1 MSNETNHMTPES
13 SSELLR
19 ATRRSALRGAGL
31 AGLLA
36 LGGGSVTASQNSS
49 EANTREAKTETSADD
64 EPLPVSWENYPRAN
78 CHVAFQSTVSLG
90 GFGQFYHRRNITPID
105 EQLVVGENRD
115 VLASLGVFDLTEPVT
130 ITLPDSGDR
139 YMSMNVQDGDQ
150 YVKKF
155 ATDPGG
161 YTITRELVDTQYAGV
176 LVRTFVDPTDP
187 ADLEQARQLQ
197 DEIEAEQSSAGS
209 FEIPNWDQ
217 QSYKQLT
224 AALIPVGFTLD
235 DYSGAF
241 GYVDEVDPVKFF
253 IASTAGW
260 TGVPEPSEALILQ
273 RTPAQ
278 NDGTTPHILTVED
291 VPVDGFW
298 SITVY
303 NSDFYLEENEFDA
316 YTVSN
321 ATAERADDGSVTIH
335 FGGDPDQPNFI
346 YTPEGWNYTVR
357 LYEPC
362 EEILDGSYQ
371 FPEAEPV
378 E

>member
-1 MSNETNHMTPES
+1 MSDEPPDTTAES
-13 SSELLR
+13 DFEPLR
-19 ATRRSALRGAGL
+19 ATRRTALRGAGL
-31 AGLLA
+31 AGILA
-36 LGGGSVTASQNSS
+36 LASGSATASQQSS
-49 EANTREAKTETSADD
+49 EANTQQTDQQSSAAD
-64 EPLPVSWENYPRAN
+64 ESIPVTWENYPRAN
-78 CHVAFQSTVSLG
+78 CHVAFQSTVDLG
-90 GFGQFYHRRNITPID
+90 GFGQFYHRRNVTPIED
-105 EQLVVGENRD
+105 QLVVGENRD
-115 VLASLGVFDLTEPVT
+115 VIASLGVFDLTEPVT

-139 YMSMNVQDGDQ
+139 YMSMNVQDEDQ
-150 YVKKF
+150 YVKNF

-197 DEIEAEQSSAGS
+197 DEIEVNQSSAGS

-217 QSYKQLT
+217 QSYQRLT

-241 GYVDEVDPVKFF
+241 GDVDEVDPVKFF

-260 TGVPEPSEALILQ
+260 TGVPEPEAAFILQ
-273 RTPAQ
+273 RIPAQ
-278 NDGTTPHILTVED
+278 NDGTTPHTLTVED

-298 SITVY
+298 SVTVY

-357 LYEPC
+357 LYEPR

-371 FPEAEPV
+371 FPEAQPV